1 MPWLWIPPRGKLEK
15 RLHFHRAVEMK
26 QAHIVTASKLFGRAA
41 QRRPPA
47 DEHEPDSRPAGLG
60 AHRGT
65 HAFSGFQTI
74 PHLQGHLFQ
83 RRHIAGGL
91 HDVHERFGTELCAGV
106 IGVHFTQK
114 GRIGLPDSLRD
125 SLSTDRAFENEI
137 MDSG

>member
-1 MPWLWIPPRGKLEK
+1 M
-15 RLHFHRAVEMK
+15 
-26 QAHIVTASKLFGRAA
+26 TAPKLFGRAA

-47 DEHEPDSRPAGLG
+47 DEHEPDSRPAGLS

-74 PHLQGHLFQ
+74 PHFQGHLFQ

-125 SLSTDRAFENEI
+125 SLSTGLSRTRSWTVVIRSFDMVFSCIKHTFE
-137 MDSG
+137 S